1 MFSDSFKWIMVIGLT
16 FLMSSANLHPIFV
29 SVTEIEHNT
38 KDNTVEVSCKLFAND
53 FEKALRNQFNVTI
66 DLLQPKDRKALDQLV
81 NKYLQLHL
89 KLWVENTPVSM
100 KYIGYEV
107 VEEAIISY
115 FQVDNIASIKN
126 ITVQDNILYEMSPE
140 QISLIH
146 IIVGGNRKST
156 KLSNPDDKV
165 SMQF

>member
-89 KLWVENTPVSM
+89 KLWVENTPVSI

>member
-146 IIVGGNRKST
+146 IMVGGNRKST